1 METRKHIVSFACEIL
16 SDIKPVVGI
25 DSVIFDI
32 DDTLIDQFG
41 NPMFDVIYLYLQAK
55 TLGFKIFII
64 TARSG
69 REENI
74 SRTIVQ
80 LEKFGIDGYSQL
92 YFRHPDNHDVEN
104 YKLVTRQHI
113 FDTGFNTVMSVGDM
127 PWDIGLY
134 GGGGIII

>member
-74 SRTIVQ
+74 SRT
-80 LEKFGIDGYSQL
+80 LPFSTCNKTRHFLREKKKRFLTYNID
-92 YFRHPDNHDVEN
+92 
-104 YKLVTRQHI
+104 
-113 FDTGFNTVMSVGDM
+113 
-127 PWDIGLY
+127 
-134 GGGGIII
+134 